1 MISAFFTPGPL
12 IYPLRCVIMKYT
24 TKRKGQIMAKKKGKN
39 RNYQTPARVAEQR
52 AAEAEAEKKRPH
64 IPTKTEKHTLRLKA
78 RQIICI
84 VLVALLVL
92 TSGTTAV
99 IGLLSAGGTQSAADV
114 DYPPLFLYEG
124 TYYMVTSEQ
133 TTTRPE
139 GGEVIELTAE
149 TTGDQDTFPVQ
160 EGSCN
165 FGGGTVPFLW
175 VDGTIYCC
183 TEEGIY
189 LTCTPFTSIGEED
202 EEDGES
208 ESESS
213 ASESGASSDTGS
225 E

>member
-1 MISAFFTPGPL
+1 
-12 IYPLRCVIMKYT
+12 
-24 TKRKGQIMAKKKGKN
+24 MAKKKGKN
-39 RNYQTPARVAEQR
+39 RNYQTPARAAEKR

-202 EEDGES
+202 EEGGNRKASPPHQNRALLPIQAANNTDRQGES
-208 ESESS
+208 L
-213 ASESGASSDTGS
+213 
-225 E
+225 

>member
-1 MISAFFTPGPL
+1 M
-12 IYPLRCVIMKYT
+12 Y
-24 TKRKGQIMAKKKGKN
+24 KRQ
-39 RNYQTPARVAEQR
+39 AEQR
-52 AAEAEAEKKRPH
+52 AAVGEAEKKRPH

-139 GGEVIELTAE
+139 GGEIIELTAE

-202 EEDGES
+202 EEGGES

>member
-39 RNYQTPARVAEQR
+39 RNYQTPARAAEKR
-52 AAEAEAEKKRPH
+52 AAEAEAEKKAAPYPHQNRKTHAAAEGPADHLHRAGRPACPDQRH
-64 IPTKTEKHTLRLKA
+64 HR
-78 RQIICI
+78 RQS
-84 VLVALLVL
+84 A
-92 TSGTTAV
+92 
-99 IGLLSAGGTQSAADV
+99 LLSAGGTQSAADV

-202 EEDGES
+202 GES